1 MGDVGLCDRGS
12 VYMTVYSTVSLVI
25 YLILSPF
32 IACLFSG
39 VDRIVTARMQGRR
52 GPKLMQP
59 WYDIIKLFAKENTAV
74 NDVQKILVMAHCFFA
89 IFSGAI
95 FFAGGDILLVL
106 FALTMAEVFLI
117 LAAYSVNA
125 AYSEI
130 GAQRELLQ
138 MMAYEPMTLLTA
150 VGFYLSTGSFKVE
163 EIVET
168 GMPLIIKM
176 PGFFLGFC
184 FILVVKF
191 RKSPFD
197 IATSHHAHQEIIKG
211 LTGDLSGPAYGF
223 SELAELYEE
232 ILMLGIVGLFFIT
245 SDPISFVWAAVA
257 VAVVLFCMSLV
268 DNIFPRIKW
277 ETLLKASWLVTLF
290 AGGANLVVLSLVK

>member
-1 MGDVGLCDRGS
+1 
-12 VYMTVYSTVSLVI
+12 MTVYSTAAVII
-25 YLILSPF
+25 YLVFSPF

-59 WYDIIKLFAKENTAV
+59 WYDIVKLFSKESTSV
-74 NDVQKILVMAHCFFA
+74 NDIQKILVMAHCFFA

-95 FFAGGDILLVL
+95 FFAGGDVLLVL

-150 VGFYLSTGSFKVE
+150 VGFYLSTGSFRVD
-163 EIVET
+163 EIINTEL
-168 GMPLIIKM
+168 PLVIKM
-176 PGFFLGFC
+176 PGFFIGFC
-184 FILVVKF
+184 FILIVKF

-197 IATSHHAHQEIIKG
+197 LSTSHHAHQELIKG
-211 LTGDLSGPAYGF
+211 LTGDLSGPGYGF

-232 ILMLGIVGLFFIT
+232 ILMLGIAGLFFIT
-245 SDPISFVWAAVA
+245 SDPISFLWAFIAI
-257 VAVVLFCMSLV
+257 VLIMFCMSLI
-268 DNIFPRIKW
+268 DNIFPRVKW
-277 ETLLKASWLVTLF
+277 EVLLKTAWLITLF
-290 AGGANLVVLSLVK
+290 AGGVNLVILSYIGK

>member
-1 MGDVGLCDRGS
+1 
-12 VYMTVYSTVSLVI
+12 MTVFSTAAVII
-25 YLILSPF
+25 YLVFSPL

-39 VDRIVTARMQGRR
+39 VDRVVTARMQGRR

-59 WYDIIKLFAKENTAV
+59 WYDLVKLFSKESTSGE
-74 NDVQKILVMAHCFFA
+74 DV
-89 IFSGAI
+89 
-95 FFAGGDILLVL
+95 LLVL

-125 AYSEI
+125 AYSEL

-163 EIVET
+163 DIIRT
-168 GMPLIIKM
+168 DIPLIIKM
-176 PGFFLGFC
+176 PGFFIGFF
-184 FILVVKF
+184 FIMIVKL

-197 IATSHHAHQEIIKG
+197 LSTSHHAHQELIKG
-211 LTGDLSGPAYGF
+211 LTGDLSGPVYGF

-232 ILMLGIVGLFFIT
+232 VLMLGIAALFFIT
-245 SDPISFVWAAVA
+245 SDPISYLWALIAIAVIM
-257 VAVVLFCMSLV
+257 FCMSLI
-268 DNIFPRIKW
+268 DNIFPRVKW
-277 ETLLKASWLVTLF
+277 EVLLKTAWLVTIF
-290 AGGANLVVLSLVK
+290 AGGANLVILSLLRK

>member
-1 MGDVGLCDRGS
+1 
-12 VYMTVYSTVSLVI
+12 MTAFSMICVVI
-25 YLILSPF
+25 YLLFAPF
-32 IACLFSG
+32 IICVLSG

-59 WYDIIKLFAKENTAV
+59 WYDLIKLFSKESTAV
-74 NDVQKILVMAHCFFA
+74 NSIQKILVMAHCFFA

-117 LAAYSVNA
+117 LGAYSVNA

-150 VGFYLSTGSFKVE
+150 AGFYLAAGSFRVTD
-163 EIVET
+163 IIS
-168 GMPLIIKM
+168 GSIPLILKM
-176 PGFFLGFC
+176 PGFFIGFC
-184 FILVVKF
+184 FVLVVKL

-197 IATSHHAHQEIIKG
+197 LATSHHANQEVIKG

-223 SELAELYEE
+223 SLLAELYEE
-232 ILMLGIVGLFFIT
+232 ALMLGMAGLFFLTADRMSI
-245 SDPISFVWAAVA
+245 IAVFVAIAVIM
-257 VAVVLFCMSLV
+257 FIMSLI
-268 DNIFPRIKW
+268 DNIFPRVKW
-277 ETLLKASWLVTLF
+277 ETLLKTEWIVTFF
-290 AGGANLVVLSLVK
+290 AGGGNLIILSLIRK

>member
-1 MGDVGLCDRGS
+1 
-12 VYMTVYSTVSLVI
+12 MTAFSTAAVII
-25 YLILSPF
+25 YLVGSPM

-39 VDRIVTARMQGRR
+39 VDRVVTARMQGRR
-52 GPKLMQP
+52 GPKLLQP
-59 WYDIIKLFAKENTAV
+59 WYDLVKLFSKEATSV
-74 NDVQKILVMAHCFFA
+74 NDIQKILVMAHCFFA

-95 FFAGGDILLVL
+95 FFAGEDVLLVL

-150 VGFYLSTGSFKVE
+150 VGFYLSTGSFRVDKIIGTE
-163 EIVET
+163 L
-168 GMPLIIKM
+168 PLIIKM
-176 PGFFLGFC
+176 PGFFIGFF
-184 FILVVKF
+184 FILVVKL

-197 IATSHHAHQEIIKG
+197 LSTSHHAHQELIKG
-211 LTGDLSGPAYGF
+211 LTGDLSGPVYGF

-232 ILMLGIVGLFFIT
+232 ILMLGIVALFFIT
-245 SDPISFVWAAVA
+245 SEPISYLWAFIAVA
-257 VAVVLFCMSLV
+257 VIMFCMSLI
-268 DNIFPRIKW
+268 DNIFPRVKW
-277 ETLLKASWLVTLF
+277 EVLLKTAWLVTLF
-290 AGGANLVVLSLVK
+290 AGGANLVILSFIGK

>member
-1 MGDVGLCDRGS
+1 MTTYSLIS
-12 VYMTVYSTVSLVI
+12 VIL
-25 YLILSPF
+25 YLILSPV

-52 GPKLMQP
+52 GPKLLQP
-59 WYDIIKLFAKENTAV
+59 FYDIMKLFSKENTSV
-74 NDVQKILVMAHCFFA
+74 NEIQKILVMAHCFFA
-89 IFSGAI
+89 VFSGAI
-95 FFAGGDILLVL
+95 FFAGEDILLVL

-150 VGFYLSTGSFKVE
+150 VGFYLSVGSFKVGD
-163 EIVET
+163 IIRSDV
-168 GMPLIIKM
+168 PLIVKM

-184 FILVVKF
+184 FILVIKF

-197 IATSHHAHQEIIKG
+197 LATSHHAHQEVIKG
-211 LTGDLSGPAYGF
+211 LTGDLAGPAYGF

-232 ILMLGIVGLFFIT
+232 ILMLGMAGLFFIS
-245 SDPISFVWAAVA
+245 SDKISIIWAAC
-257 VAVVLFCMSLV
+257 AVVILLFCMSLV
-268 DNIFPRIKW
+268 DNIFPRVKW
-277 ETLLKASWLVTLF
+277 ESLLKSSWIVTLF
-290 AGGANLVVLSLVK
+290 AGGANLVILSLVR

>member
-1 MGDVGLCDRGS
+1 MDR
-12 VYMTVYSTVSLVI
+12 V
-25 YLILSPF
+25 
-32 IACLFSG
+32 
-39 VDRIVTARMQGRR
+39 VTARMQGRR

-59 WYDIIKLFAKENTAV
+59 WYDLVKLFSKESTSV
-74 NDVQKILVMAHCFFA
+74 NDIQKILVMAHCFFA

-95 FFAGGDILLVL
+95 FFSGEDVLLVL

-125 AYSEI
+125 AYSEL

-163 EIVET
+163 DIIRT
-168 GMPLIIKM
+168 DIPLIIKM
-176 PGFFLGFC
+176 PGFFIGFF
-184 FILVVKF
+184 FIMIVKL

-197 IATSHHAHQEIIKG
+197 LSTSHHAHQELIKG
-211 LTGDLSGPAYGF
+211 LTGDLSGPVYGF

-232 ILMLGIVGLFFIT
+232 VLMLGIAALFFIT
-245 SDPISFVWAAVA
+245 SDPISYLWALIAIAVIM
-257 VAVVLFCMSLV
+257 FCMSLI
-268 DNIFPRIKW
+268 DNIFPRVKW
-277 ETLLKASWLVTLF
+277 EVLLKTAWLVTIF
-290 AGGANLVVLSLVK
+290 AGGANLVILSLLRK

>member
-1 MGDVGLCDRGS
+1 
-12 VYMTVYSTVSLVI
+12 MTVYSTVSLII
-25 YLILSPF
+25 YLTLSPF

-59 WYDIIKLFAKENTAV
+59 WYDIVKLFAKESTSV
-74 NDVQKILVMAHCFFA
+74 NDIQKIVVMAHCFFA

-150 VGFYLSTGSFKVE
+150 VGFYLSARSFKVE
-163 EIVET
+163 EIA
-168 GMPLIIKM
+168 GGGLPLIIKM
-176 PGFFLGFC
+176 PGFFVGFW
-184 FILVVKF
+184 FILVIKF

-197 IATSHHAHQEIIKG
+197 LATSHHAHQEVIKG

-223 SELAELYEE
+223 SELAEMYEE

-245 SDPISFVWAAVA
+245 SDPISIVWAMSAVA
-257 VAVVLFCMSLV
+257 IVLFSMSLI
-268 DNIFPRIKW
+268 DNIFPRVKW
-277 ETLLKASWLVTLF
+277 ESLFKASWLVTLF
-290 AGGANLVVLSLVK
+290 AGGANLIILSLVYNG